1 MFNTCLYRYF
11 PFGLNGILA
20 GSAVVFFSYIGF
32 DTVTST
38 AEEVYSLLN
47 NTLIL
52 FDLLSFSF
60 LYKGLTLTI
69 PYRTSN
75 KG

>member
-20 GSAVVFFSYIGF
+20 GSAIVFFSYIGF

-38 AEEVYSLLN
+38 AEEVHSLVN

-52 FDLLSFSF
+52 LE
-60 LYKGLTLTI
+60 
-69 PYRTSN
+69 
-75 KG
+75 

>member
-1 MFNTCLYRYF
+1 MSNYCFKGQCYDSCLHRFF

-20 GSAVVFFSYIGF
+20 GAAVVFFSYIGF

-47 NTLIL
+47 N
-52 FDLLSFSF
+52 
-60 LYKGLTLTI
+60 
-69 PYRTSN
+69 RTHFKDSV
-75 KG
+75 